1 MIKIKNMTFAY
12 EEKNIFENLDLD
24 IKNGEKVA
32 LLGHN
37 GAGKTTLVKLIAKLL
52 KPQYTDK
59 FNTYDSISVVFNSN
73 QLYDDL
79 TVLDNLKLF
88 AHLYKKNVSDDFIQK
103 YLIQVGIQ
111 KYIDATVGSLSTGY
125 KQRVN
130 IAKTLI
136 LDTDLVILDE
146 PTSGFDPH
154 SKTEIINVI
163 NSSYRD
169 DKHTLIL
176 CSHDMDEVLEVASR
190 IIFLKEG
197 KIIFDK
203 YIEEILVV
211 LEKEFHLIKCNQEPN
226 LKDEKAFVFYDGITY
241 NVYYFGNIESLK
253 LQGIVETVT
262 RNFRLSDLYTI
273 LECEDNDFIV
283 SQIFT
288 KI

>member
-1 MIKIKNMTFAY
+1 MIEIKNMTFAY
-12 EEKNIFENLDLD
+12 EEKNIFENLNLD